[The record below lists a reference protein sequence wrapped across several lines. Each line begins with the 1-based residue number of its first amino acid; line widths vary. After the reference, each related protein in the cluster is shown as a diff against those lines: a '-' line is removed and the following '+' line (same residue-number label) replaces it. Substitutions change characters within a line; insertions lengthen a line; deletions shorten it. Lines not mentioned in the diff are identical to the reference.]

1 MQERPPWSRVGRD
14 PVMTWAVAGQVGTGR
29 RCQWVWPKWVC
40 LRGLAGPGN
49 ACRACSTCG
58 DVAPQWLGGLL
69 PTGKKPHRSMECRWM
84 HEKERKRGGEATEGG
99 KRWWRVPQV
108 AGVPVARKPVAQK
121 WPYSRGTA
129 KNGVEPAGRRRRPP
143 PSRRWVS
150 DAAVP
155 RITTIGPNSEK
166 REKRGKRKNTR

>member
-1 MQERPPWSRVGRD
+1 M
-14 PVMTWAVAGQVGTGR
+14 VAGGQGSGDDLGGGGAGRYGRAVPVGVAEAR
-29 RCQWVWPKWVC
+29 VFER
-40 LRGLAGPGN
+40 LAGPGN

-84 HEKERKRGGEATEGG
+84 HEKERKRGGGATERG
-99 KRWWRVPQV
+99 KRWWRVPRV

-166 REKRGKRKNTR
+166 REKREKRENTR

>member
-1 MQERPPWSRVGRD
+1 M
-14 PVMTWAVAGQVGTGR
+14 VAGGQGSGDDLGGGGAGRYGRAVPVGVAEAGVFER
-29 RCQWVWPKWVC
+29 
-40 LRGLAGPGN
+40 LAGPGN
-49 ACRACSTCG
+49 ACRARSTCG

-84 HEKERKRGGEATEGG
+84 HEKERKRGGAATERG
-99 KRWWRVPQV
+99 KRWWRVPRV
-108 AGVPVARKPVAQK
+108 AGVPVARKPAAQK

-166 REKRGKRKNTR
+166 REKREKRKNTL